1 MTLKDDLK
9 NEQKNIDET
18 LQDDYAAMVAQAYEK
33 VLGELSK
40 EQREEVARLEFSSKT
55 KRVLAQRVGYR
66 CSNPNCQ
73 VVSTIG
79 PGDDEK
85 SVVLLGEAAHII
97 GAIQSGISPRAD
109 STKKISEIV
118 SLENGIWLC
127 RNCHRLVDSK
137 TSTYTVE
144 ELRKW
149 KKEAETR
156 QAKLLE
162 EQPSAFVEK
171 YIYPSIS
178 VDKGISS
185 DTFETKEW
193 CLLAFVIS
201 AYDKPQSLSFYPD
214 DQGND
219 FQSAYLSW
227 MSQNAIDSKNARINF
242 DQSWKQVHFDL
253 RSIINNLTGLIIMNN
268 QGLDHGAEF
277 ENFINKFFDSDDEA
291 LNKLIKALSKI

>member
-1 MTLKDDLK
+1 MTLKDNLK

-18 LQDDYAAMVAQAYEK
+18 LQDDYDAMVAQAYEK

-55 KRVLAQRVGYR
+55 KRVLAQRVGYH

-137 TSTYTVE
+137 ISTYTVDA
-144 ELRKW
+144 LRKW
-149 KKEAETR
+149 KSQAEAR

-162 EQPSAFVEK
+162 EQSSTFVEK

-185 DTFETKEW
+185 DTFETKVNSMA
-193 CLLAFVIS
+193 LAAV
-201 AYDKPQSLSFYPD
+201 
-214 DQGND
+214 
-219 FQSAYLSW
+219 
-227 MSQNAIDSKNARINF
+227 
-242 DQSWKQVHFDL
+242 V
-253 RSIINNLTGLIIMNN
+253 
-268 QGLDHGAEF
+268 AE
-277 ENFINKFFDSDDEA
+277 
-291 LNKLIKALSKI
+291 

>member
-1 MTLKDDLK
+1 MTLKVNLK
-9 NEQKNIDET
+9 NEQKNIDKT
-18 LQDDYAAMVAQAYEK
+18 LQDDYDAMDAHAYEK
-33 VLGELSK
+33 ALGELSE
-40 EQREEVARLEFSSKT
+40 EQREEVVRLEFTPKT

-97 GAIQSGISPRAD
+97 GAIQKGISPRAD

-137 TSTYTVE
+137 ISTYTVDA
-144 ELRKW
+144 LRKW
-149 KKEAETR
+149 KSQAEAR

-162 EQPSAFVEK
+162 EQPSTFVEK

-201 AYDKPQSLSFYPD
+201 KYENLQSLSFEPD
-214 DQGND
+214 DQGNN

-227 MSQNAIDSKNARINF
+227 MSENAIDSKKARINF
-242 DQSWKQVHFDL
+242 DQSWERVHREL
-253 RSIINNLTGLIIMNN
+253 RAITNNLTGLIIMNN
-268 QGLDHGAEF
+268 QGLDHGAEL
-277 ENFINKFFDSDDEA
+277 ENFIDTFFKSDDEA
-291 LNKLIKALSKI
+291 LDKLIRALSKI

>member
-1 MTLKDDLK
+1 MTLKANLK
-9 NEQKNIDET
+9 NEQKNIDKT
-18 LQDDYAAMVAQAYEK
+18 LQDDYDAMDAHAYEK
-33 VLGELSK
+33 ALGELSE
-40 EQREEVARLEFSSKT
+40 EQREEVVRLEFSPKT

-73 VVSTIG
+73 LVSTIG

-97 GAIQSGISPRAD
+97 GAIQKGISPRAD

-137 TSTYTVE
+137 ISTYTVDA
-144 ELRKW
+144 LRKW
-149 KKEAETR
+149 KSQAEAR

-162 EQPSAFVEK
+162 EQPSTFVEK

-201 AYDKPQSLSFYPD
+201 KYENLQSLSFEPD
-214 DQGND
+214 DQGNN

-227 MSQNAIDSKNARINF
+227 MSENAIDSKKARINF
-242 DQSWKQVHFDL
+242 DQSWERVHREL
-253 RSIINNLTGLIIMNN
+253 RAITNNLTGLIIMNN
-268 QGLDHGAEF
+268 QGLDHGAEL
-277 ENFINKFFDSDDEA
+277 ENFIDTFFKSDDEA
-291 LNKLIKALSKI
+291 LDKLIRALSKI

>member
-9 NEQKNIDET
+9 NEQKIIDKT
-18 LQDDYAAMVAQAYEK
+18 LRDDYDAMDTQAYEN
-33 VLGELSK
+33 VLGDLSK

-66 CSNPNCQ
+66 CSNPYCQ
-73 VVSTIG
+73 VASTIG
-79 PGDDEK
+79 PGDDKK

-97 GAIQSGISPRAD
+97 GAIQDGISPRAD
-109 STKKISEIV
+109 PTKKTSEIV

-149 KKEAETR
+149 KNKAETR

-162 EQPSAFVEK
+162 EQPSTFVEK

-201 AYDKPQSLSFYPD
+201 TYENLQSLSFEPD

-227 MSQNAIDSKNARINF
+227 MSENAIDSKKARINF
-242 DQSWKQVHFDL
+242 DQSWERVHFEL
-253 RSIINNLTGLIIMNN
+253 RSITNNLTGLIIMNN
-268 QGLDHGAEF
+268 QGLDHGAEL
-277 ENFINKFFDSDDEA
+277 ENFIDKFLDSDDEA
-291 LNKLIKALSKI
+291 LDKLIKALSKI